1 MTDATAVTGAE
12 ILVDALEALG
22 VEYVFGV
29 PGGAALPILD
39 VLARRGPRYIL
50 CRDETGAVFMAQ
62 AMGRITGMPG
72 VVLTTSGPGLINA
85 VCGTATA
92 TEDRDPVVIITGH
105 VPRRMQFRQ
114 SHMNLDSVAL
124 YAPITKWSVEAQ
136 DPATLPEILANAFRI
151 AMLPRS
157 GAVHVSIP
165 VDVAT
170 ATLPGL
176 LPTPWVPPP
185 LLGPASPP
193 QLQDA
198 AAVLSRA
205 TAPALLLGVRAGQA
219 AIAPAVRRFLD
230 RHPWPTAM
238 TFESAGTLSRT
249 HLPCFIGRVGY
260 VRNQPADE
268 VLQKADVVLAVGY
281 DSIEYDPAAWRGD
294 GSVHL
299 VHLDEI
305 PAGVERSYRPDV
317 ELTGAI
323 GESLDALADFIG
335 PTPLASRPEVKAAR
349 DWLAAEEAL
358 GAEVSG
364 SPVHPLRFIH
374 DLRQTLA
381 DDITVTCDVGAHEI
395 WMARHFFCF
404 EPRHLLFSMGHQTMG
419 VALPWAIGAALA
431 RPGRKVVSV
440 SGDGSFMMTCME
452 LETAVRLKLPIVH
465 CIWRD
470 DGYNL
475 IHCLQERDFGRSFG
489 CSFGPIDYVGLARSM
504 GAMGLRI
511 EQADAIVPTLKQ
523 ALAAEGPVVIE
534 VPIDYR
540 DNGELVHSV
549 EAAAL
554 H

>member
-1 MTDATAVTGAE
+1 MTDATALTGAE
-12 ILVDALEALG
+12 ILVNALEALG

-165 VDVAT
+165 VDVAS
-170 ATLPGL
+170 ANLPGS

-185 LLGPASPP
+185 VLGPASSAV
-193 QLQDA
+193 LQEA
-198 AAVLSRA
+198 AALLSRA
-205 TAPALLLGVRAGQA
+205 KAPALLLGVRAGQA
-219 AIAPAVRRFLD
+219 AVAPAVRRFLD

-238 TFESAGTLSRT
+238 TFESAGTLSRQ

-281 DSIEYDPAAWRGD
+281 DSIEYDPSAWRGD
-294 GSVHL
+294 GSVRL

-317 ELTGAI
+317 ELTGGIA
-323 GESLDALADFIG
+323 ESLDALADLIG
-335 PTPLASRPEVKAAR
+335 PAPLAVRPEVTAAR
-349 DWLAAEEAL
+349 DWLTAEEAL
-358 GAEVSG
+358 GAELSG

-475 IHCLQERDFGRSFG
+475 IHTLQERDFGRSFG

-511 EQADAIVPTLKQ
+511 DDAASIIPTLKQ
-523 ALAAEGPVVIE
+523 ALACEGPVVIE
-534 VPIDYR
+534 VPIDYC